1 MKAINIKVEHLKS
14 PVGIDIK
21 KPYISW
27 NCDEGIK
34 QTAYIINAYNYC
46 NDKKGDLIYST
57 NKCQTSDMFAYFQG
71 TLHSRQRVLVEIT
84 LFDENDVQ
92 GETQSTVFETAFLD
106 KNQWVAKWINPETEN
121 LTKVNSRPASYLK
134 KHLMWSK

>member
-1 MKAINIKVEHLKS
+1 MKAVNIKVEHLKS
-14 PVGIDIK
+14 PIGIDIK

-34 QTAYIINAYNYC
+34 QTAYIIDVYNYC

-57 NKCQTSDMFAYFQG
+57 NKYQTSDMFAYFQG
-71 TLHSRQRVLVEIT
+71 NLHSRQRVLVEIT

-92 GETQSTVFETAFLD
+92 GETQSTLSET
-106 KNQWVAKWINPETEN
+106 P
-121 LTKVNSRPASYLK
+121 S
-134 KHLMWSK
+134 